1 MRTREE
7 GAGKQRAGEEEL
19 REQIVESREQR
30 AANKF
35 NELRRK
41 SVGFFAKWSEVRGV
55 MPIAF
60 ILPHAAK
67 CAFDNEI

>member
-30 AANKF
+30 AANKSD
-35 NELRRK
+35 LGAIQRI
-41 SVGFFAKWSEVRGV
+41 AKEVCRV
-55 MPIAF
+55 F
-60 ILPHAAK
+60 CK
-67 CAFDNEI
+67 VE